1 MVVKYLGDNQYQ
13 GLAADTKPV
22 AANTAVNA
30 IFRETDTY
38 NEYINNGTTWILYRP
53 PYFLLIQGG
62 VASSYATNQIT
73 HYSCFG
79 GTQNA
84 TTETL
89 MQATFPY
96 ALRVKRMIVKF
107 ATNTKDAATVVK
119 LRDDAA
125 DVTGCTIT
133 IPAGST
139 AEVDSGPIDAAIA
152 AMSKVNWR
160 VDTSTSTTG
169 NIIWNHMYAV
179 AAAITLV

>member
-1 MVVKYLGDNQYQ
+1 MAIKRKAGGRIT
-13 GLAADTKPV
+13 GLAADPKPT
-22 AANTAVNA
+22 AAAEPLNT
-30 IFRETDTY
+30 IFQETDTH

-62 VASSYATNQIT
+62 TASSYATNQVS

-84 TTETL
+84 TTESL
-89 MQATFPY
+89 IQATFPY
-96 ALRVKRMIVKF
+96 ALRIKRMIVKF
-107 ATNTKDAATVVK
+107 ATNSKDGATVVK

-125 DVTGCTIT
+125 DVSGCTIT

-139 AEVDSGPIDAAIA
+139 AEVDSGPIDTAIA

-160 VDTSTSTTG
+160 VDTSASTTG
-169 NIIWNHMYAV
+169 NIIWNHMYAI
-179 AAAITLV
+179 AAATTLV